1 MASCK
6 RSALT
11 YTLTLSEA
19 EAIVLRY
26 LMANI
31 AGPTSGPR
39 GQCDAIKDAL
49 DDSGVSYVIQSITP
63 GNDVI
68 HFNRTTTT
76 IFASSR

>member
-31 AGPTSGPR
+31 AGPSSGPR
-39 GQCDAIKDAL
+39 GCCDSVKDAL
-49 DDSGVSYVIQSITP
+49 DDAGVSYVIQPITP
-63 GNDVI
+63 GSDRI

-76 IFASSR
+76 IFSSRR